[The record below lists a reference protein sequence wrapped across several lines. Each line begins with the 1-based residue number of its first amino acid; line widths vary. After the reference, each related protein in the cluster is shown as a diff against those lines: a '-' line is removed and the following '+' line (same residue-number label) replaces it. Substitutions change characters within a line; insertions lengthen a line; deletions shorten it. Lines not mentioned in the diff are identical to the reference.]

1 MITGGHGRAP
11 NPPGRQIVQ
20 PPAKLRPLKLSRDE
34 QEQLERWALRRA
46 ACASLALR
54 ARIVLGCQAG
64 SSNREC
70 AKQLNITPQTAGK
83 WRARFLAMGVRGL
96 IDKPRSGAPRSISDA
111 LVEAVLVK
119 TLHEQPPHGGRWSSR
134 RLAAAVGVSHR
145 TILRIWHFF
154 GL

>member
-1 MITGGHGRAP
+1 M
-11 NPPGRQIVQ
+11 Q
-20 PPAKLRPLKLSRDE
+20 PPAKLKPLILSGDE
-34 QEQLERWALRRA
+34 QEQLERWALKRA
-46 ACASLALR
+46 ACRSLTVR

-64 SSNREC
+64 NSNREC
-70 AKQLNITPQTAGK
+70 AKRLNVTPQTVGK
-83 WRARFLAMGVRGL
+83 WRARFLAVGVRGL

-119 TLHEQPPHGGRWSSR
+119 TLHEQPPQGGRWSSR

-145 TILRIWHFF
+145 TILRIWHSF